1 MKNGTHSWTF
11 YPEQIGGG
19 NTSYVI
25 KKLDDNT
32 AYKIRL
38 SAKNAMG
45 EGSLNTWQGWVQ
57 TLDKGKVMSSFFLA
71 ILILWSVYTIF
82 CFCSALY
89 TPFRDKF
96 LCL

>member
-1 MKNGTHSWTF
+1 MKNGTGSWTF

-19 NTSYVI
+19 NTSYI
-25 KKLDDNT
+25 IRNLDNNT

-45 EGSLNTWQGWVQ
+45 EGTMNTWHSWVQ
-57 TLDKGKVMSSFFLA
+57 TLDKGKVISN
-71 ILILWSVYTIF
+71 F
-82 CFCSALY
+82 CTAA
-89 TPFRDKF
+89 